1 MKAQEIVDTIL
12 EYSAVPFRLERTCD
26 NYISGDPDTE
36 VTGVV
41 TTFMANVDV
50 IREAVHLG
58 ANMIVT
64 HEPTYFT
71 GWDTTDWLEDDPI
84 YLAKK
89 KMIDDNNIVIWRYHD
104 HMHMKKPD
112 GIYEGLNKE
121 LDWED
126 KLQKGG
132 LPPDADRPA
141 HFDNFADAFGDVYV
155 IPETTLSGLAD
166 FFKEK
171 FAMDVVQIIGDPDM
185 KCTRVGILVGGGSL
199 GLGKEEMPMQ
209 VMEKHD
215 IDVLVCGEITEW
227 TLCAYVNDAYK
238 LGFNRALLI
247 LGHERTE
254 EWGMKYMAEWLGKLI
269 PGVPVTFVDAK
280 EPFKYL

>member
-1 MKAQEIVDTIL
+1 MKAKEIVDAIL
-12 EYSAVPFRLERTCD
+12 KYSAVPFELERTCD
-26 NYISGDPDTE
+26 IYTSGGPDTE

-50 IREAVHLG
+50 IREAIRLG

-71 GWDTTDWLEDDPI
+71 GWDTTDWLQDDPV

-89 KMIDDNNIVIWRYHD
+89 KLLDEHDIVIWRYHD

-121 LDWED
+121 LSWED
-126 KLQKGG
+126 NAQKKERPGG
-132 LPPDADRPA
+132 KVSPEK
-141 HFDNFADAFGDVYV
+141 FDFVDAFGDIYV

-185 KCTRVGILVGGGSL
+185 KCSRVGILVGGGSL

-215 IDVLVCGEITEW
+215 IHVMVCGEITEW
-227 TLCAYVNDAYK
+227 TLCSYVNDAYK
-238 LGFNRALLI
+238 LGMNRALLI
-247 LGHERTE
+247 IGHERTE
-254 EWGMKYMAEWLGKLI
+254 EWGMKYMAEWLKPLI
-269 PGVPVTFVDAK
+269 PGMPVHFVDAK